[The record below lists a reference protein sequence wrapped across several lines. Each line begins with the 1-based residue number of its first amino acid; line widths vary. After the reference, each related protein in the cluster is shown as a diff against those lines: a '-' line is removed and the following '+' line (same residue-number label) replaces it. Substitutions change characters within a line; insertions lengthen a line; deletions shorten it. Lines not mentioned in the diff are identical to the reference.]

1 MSEAKTAL
9 PWNCS
14 GAMYGGLP
22 MTVVPCAAI
31 SRKRDVPKSATFSE
45 AALGDEHVARPQIAM
60 DDALLV
66 RVVERV
72 ADLAGVVER
81 RARDRAR
88 RRAR

>member
-31 SRKRDVPKSATFSE
+31 SRKREVPKSATLS
-45 AALGDEHVARPQIAM
+45 M
-60 DDALLV
+60 S
-66 RVVERV
+66 
-72 ADLAGVVER
+72 
-81 RARDRAR
+81 
-88 RRAR
+88 